1 MPGPSL
7 TPSTSV
13 LDRTR
18 TVDEPGGDTSAGS
31 TDVQL
36 SATVEEVH
44 QHLRRT
50 LPATKIRAYVA
61 RAYRDLQGSVNPEAL
76 PEMAG
81 RLAAARLHGQGF
93 TVTRTPVTTIT
104 RRTPS

>member
-13 LDRTR
+13 IDRTC
-18 TVDEPGGDTSAGS
+18 TVDEPGGDTSACS

-81 RLAAARLHGQGF
+81 RLAAARLHSQGF

-104 RRTPS
+104 RGTPS